1 MNAELER
8 LVILRDIAEKEMDN
22 AIDLRNDMVTYKIA
36 RRRWNELRDN
46 INNLRGLK
54 PLIKKLK
61 SSLRA

>member
-8 LVILRDIAEKEMDN
+8 LVILRDIAEKEMDV
-22 AIDLRNDMVTYKIA
+22 AIDVRNDMAAYKIA

-61 SSLRA
+61 GGF

>member
-1 MNAELER
+1 
-8 LVILRDIAEKEMDN
+8 MDV
-22 AIDLRNDMVTYKIA
+22 AIDVRNDMAAYKIA

-61 SSLRA
+61 GGF